1 MSEEE
6 KHEKGSELTEQE
18 KQELQK
24 TEKGAIIELLVS
36 LETYL
41 SAGVHIGTHTC
52 TKYMERFVYRVRPEG
67 LYVLDIRKID
77 ERLRIAAKFLARF
90 QSESVL
96 AVASRPYAY
105 VPVQKFAE
113 VTRSKAIVGRFVPGT
128 LSNPYLPSH
137 IEPEVLLVSDPR
149 TDTQAITEASDV
161 GIPVIAFADTDA
173 KIDYVDLVIPANNK
187 GRKSLALLYW
197 ILARQVLRERKEL
210 PPDGDLPVSVNEFEA
225 RLTT

>member
-6 KHEKGSELTEQE
+6 KQEKGSELTEQE

-24 TEKGAIIELLVS
+24 SEKGTIIELLVP

-41 SAGVHIGTHTC
+41 SSGVHIGTHTC

-77 ERLRIAAKFLARF
+77 ERLRIAAKFLSRF
-90 QSESVL
+90 PPESIV

-113 VTRSKAIVGRFVPGT
+113 VTRSRAVVGRFIPGT
-128 LSNPYLPSH
+128 FSNPYLPNY
-137 IEPEVLLVSDPR
+137 IEAEVLLVSDPR
-149 TDTQAITEASDV
+149 TDLQAISEAAKV
-161 GIPVIAFADTDA
+161 GIPVVAFSDTDA

-210 PPDGDLPVSVNEFEA
+210 PPDGDLPVSVEEFEVK
-225 RLTT
+225 LSK